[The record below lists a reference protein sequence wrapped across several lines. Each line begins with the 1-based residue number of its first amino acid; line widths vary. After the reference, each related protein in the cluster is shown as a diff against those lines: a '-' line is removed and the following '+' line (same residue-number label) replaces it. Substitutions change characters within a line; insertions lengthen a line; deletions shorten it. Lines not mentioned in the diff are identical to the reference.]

1 MTLLS
6 PDVLIIGAGPVGL
19 TLAAELL
26 RYGVPCRVV
35 EKRTEPATSSRAL
48 GTHARTQEVFM
59 AMGVFDEIRAHA
71 QPVHRFDMYE
81 RGERLGSFD
90 LPLESFGTPATSSL
104 FIGQATTERI
114 LREHVLSLDGSI
126 EDGVE
131 LVSFTQHP
139 ESVSV
144 TLRDAQGQEQHLS
157 VPWLVGC
164 DGGHSAVRKQLQ
176 LPFEGAEDETWLVVD
191 AQVEWDLPGDAIQ
204 MFRSPDG
211 VVMAFPFPEAG
222 KWRLLE
228 TSIPEPLNETTVAR
242 VLTDKI
248 GRTLNR
254 KVTVHEPSWMSR
266 FTIQQRK
273 APTMRVGRC
282 FLAGDAAH
290 VHSPASGQG
299 LNTGIQDAFNLAW
312 KLALVVQ
319 EKARESLLES
329 YTLEREPIAAR
340 LLRSALLST
349 RLISPRNPLVKYTG
363 KVMKQVLRFE
373 PLRHAIS
380 LRITRGMTALTV
392 GYPHSPIVG
401 ENWASRSG
409 RYDLF
414 QRATHDFSP
423 GFAPGS
429 RVPDM
434 LIDGASE
441 NPSTHLFDHLRHTH
455 FTLLLFTGKDA
466 SDEVYETLK
475 EMRATIQERYG
486 DTIAVLVV
494 SPSKLVAQHVSG
506 QRAEVI
512 RDPKATMHRRFGIMS
527 NGLYLLRPDGYVGYR
542 SQPVVSGALF
552 NYLETFLVPAT
563 APRVEQFIEG
573 H

>member
-1 MTLLS
+1 MTLCS
-6 PDVLIIGAGPVGL
+6 SDILIIGAGPVGL
-19 TLAAELL
+19 TLAGELL
-26 RYGVPCRVV
+26 RYGVSCRVI
-35 EKRTEPATSSRAL
+35 EKRVEPATSSRAL

-59 AMGVFDEIRAHA
+59 AMGIFDEIRSHA

-114 LREHVLSLDGSI
+114 LREHVLSLGGCI

-139 ESVSV
+139 DHVSV
-144 TLRDAQGQEQHLS
+144 TLRDDQEQEQHLS
-157 VPWLVGC
+157 VSWLVGC
-164 DGGHSAVRKQLQ
+164 DGGHSAVRKHLQ
-176 LPFEGAEDETWLVVD
+176 LPFEGAADETWLVVD
-191 AQVEWDLPGDAIQ
+191 AQVEWNLPNDAIQ

-228 TSIPEPLNETTVAR
+228 TNIPEPLNETTVAR

-254 KVTVHEPSWMSR
+254 PITVHVPSWMSR

-273 APTMRVGRC
+273 VLTMSVRRC

-299 LNTGIQDAFNLAW
+299 LNTGIQDAYNLAW

-319 EKARESLLES
+319 GKARESLLAS
-329 YTLEREPIAAR
+329 YTLEREPIAAH

-349 RLISPRNPLVKYTG
+349 RLISPRNPLVKYAG
-363 KVMKQVLRFE
+363 SVMKQVLRFE

-380 LRITRGMTALTV
+380 LRITRGMTALTIS
-392 GYPHSPIVG
+392 YPHSPIVG
-401 ENWASRSG
+401 ENWMSRSG
-409 RYDLF
+409 RRSFFLNANHY
-414 QRATHDFSP
+414 FSP

-434 LIDGASE
+434 LIDRGAG
-441 NPSTHLFDHLRHTH
+441 THLFDYLQRTY
-455 FTLLLFTGKDA
+455 FTLLLFTGKNA
-466 SDEVYETLK
+466 SDEVYEALK
-475 EMRATIQERYG
+475 EIIATISERYG

-494 SPSKLVAQHVSG
+494 SSSKLVVPSILEQ
-506 QRAEVI
+506 QAEVI
-512 RDPKATMHRRFGIMS
+512 RDLEVTMHRRFGIMG
-527 NGLYLLRPDGYVGYR
+527 NGVYLIRPDGYVGYR
-542 SQPVVSGALF
+542 GQPVASDALF
-552 NYLETFLVPAT
+552 NYIEAFLVPGT
-563 APRVEQFIEG
+563 APHTERFIENY
-573 H
+573 